1 MVMNGGRERAT
12 PQSGDTQ
19 ASRGMTVHDLRRAE
33 AAATPRPADSLPERA
48 RRAAAVAAQ
57 HAETVDREGRFPA
70 EAIAAARAE
79 GLLGVM
85 APSALGG
92 EAASLSD
99 IADVC
104 YTLGRACASSAMIYA
119 MHQVKV
125 ACVIRHGAGSPWHEG
140 FIGDLIAHQL
150 LLASSTTEGQNG
162 GNVRSSEAA
171 IEQAGGR
178 ISLERNAS
186 VISYGEQADAVVTTA
201 RRCADAAASD
211 QVLVVFRRSDY
222 SLERTQ
228 DWDTLGMRGT
238 CSAGFTLRATGEAA
252 QILPVPYETIHAH
265 SMVPTAHILWSS
277 AWAGVTAAA
286 VERARRYL
294 RKAARANQGAL
305 PPSAAYFTKANTD
318 LRAMRALIAG
328 ALRRYERLA
337 DDPAALSTID
347 FQSAISLLKVDASEL
362 AVSSV
367 MSALRCCGL
376 SGYRNDSDISIGRSL
391 RDVLSSPIMINND
404 RILANVASS
413 ALLTEIPVS
422 LRD

>member
-1 MVMNGGRERAT
+1 
-12 PQSGDTQ
+12 
-19 ASRGMTVHDLRRAE
+19 MTVHDLRRAKGAE
-33 AAATPRPADSLPERA
+33 VAAPPRLADSLAERA

-57 HAETVDREGRFPA
+57 HAEAVDREGRFPS

-79 GLLGVM
+79 GLLGAM
-85 APSALGG
+85 APGALGG

-99 IADVC
+99 VADVC
-104 YTLGRACASSAMIYA
+104 FTLGRACASSAMIYA

-125 ACVIRHGAGSPWHEG
+125 ACVIRHSAGSAWHED
-140 FIGDLIAHQL
+140 FIRDLISQQL

-171 IEQAGGR
+171 VERTGER

-186 VISYGEQADAVVTTA
+186 VISYGEHADAVVTTA
-201 RRCADAAASD
+201 RRAADAAASD

-252 QILPVPYETIHAH
+252 QILPAPYETIHAH

-277 AWAGVTAAA
+277 AWAGVAAGA

-294 RKAARANQGAL
+294 RKAARASQGAL
-305 PPSAAYFTKANTD
+305 PPSAGYFTKANTD
-318 LRAMRALIAG
+318 LRAIRALIAG
-328 ALRRYERLA
+328 ALRRYEGLA
-337 DDPAALSTID
+337 DDPVALSTLD

-362 AVSSV
+362 AVSAV

-376 SGYRNDSDISIGRSL
+376 SGYRNDSDISIGRAL

-413 ALLTEIPVS
+413 ALLTEIPAS